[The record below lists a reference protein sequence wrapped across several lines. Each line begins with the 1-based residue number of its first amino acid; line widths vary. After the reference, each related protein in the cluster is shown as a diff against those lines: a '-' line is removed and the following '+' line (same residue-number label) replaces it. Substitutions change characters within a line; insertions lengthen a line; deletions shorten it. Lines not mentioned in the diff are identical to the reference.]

1 MVAFLGLYVLLGV
14 EPTKKSVHYKRKASG
29 RTLTNKGC
37 ERLISVVSLALS
49 TNKKIDELFNF
60 TEAVQNEIFSEY
72 GKRAEVYLPDIC
84 IIWRT
89 SP

>member
-1 MVAFLGLYVLLGV
+1 MNSKREF
-14 EPTKKSVHYKRKASG
+14 ENKRKADG
-29 RTLTNKGC
+29 RTPANKGC

-60 TEAVQNEIFSEY
+60 TWAVQNEIFSGY